1 MNTDLPDIA
10 CFAIM
15 EDGLGVGFMI
25 ELEQLRQLVAFAE
38 CGTLSRAAE
47 ELHISQP
54 SLSRTMQALEEEL
67 QAALFTRQKNRIVLN
82 EVGQVAVEQA
92 RQVLAAAEELPRRV
106 RLAERSRRSVALGA
120 CAPVPIQ
127 DLRPLLQEL
136 YDSMVVTPE
145 LNGSDDALVDGLRQG
160 RYQIVV
166 THEPPPQDEELFCFP
181 YREEHLSLL
190 VPVNHPLA
198 RLTVIRAADL
208 AHQNLLLYSEIGFW
222 TQVCRE
228 KLPEAHF
235 LFMNEWDAFGELA
248 GLGAFPSFVTDAFAP
263 GRQIENKIVIPI
275 EDEDFQAVYYF
286 LCLERDREKF
296 QELITRLQE
305 KRFWT
310 QPL

>member
-1 MNTDLPDIA
+1 
-10 CFAIM
+10 
-15 EDGLGVGFMI
+15 MI

-47 ELHISQP
+47 TLHISQP

-67 QAALFTRQKNRIVLN
+67 QAALFNRQKNRIVLN
-82 EVGQVAVEQA
+82 EVGQVAVEHA
-92 RQVLAAAEELPRRV
+92 RQVLAAAEELAQQV
-106 RLAERSRRSVALGA
+106 QLAERTGRSIALGS

-136 YDSMVVTPE
+136 YDGVAVAPE
-145 LNGSDDALVDGLRQG
+145 LNSSDDALVDGLRQG
-160 RYQIVV
+160 RYQMVV

-198 RLTVIRAADL
+198 QRTVIRAADL

-235 LFMNEWDAFGELA
+235 LFMNEWDAFGELV

-263 GRQIENKIVIPI
+263 GQSVENKIVIPI

-286 LCLERDREKF
+286 LCLEKDREKF
-296 QELITRLQE
+296 RELITRLQE
-305 KRFWT
+305 KNFRT
-310 QPL
+310 EPLADGFL

>member
-1 MNTDLPDIA
+1 
-10 CFAIM
+10 
-15 EDGLGVGFMI
+15 MI

-47 ELHISQP
+47 ALHISQP

-67 QAALFTRQKNRIVLN
+67 EAALFTRQKNRIILN
-82 EVGQVAVEQA
+82 EVGQVAVEHA
-92 RQVLAAAEELPRRV
+92 RQVLAAAEELVRRV
-106 RLAERSRRSVALGA
+106 QLEERTGRSVALGS

-136 YDSMVVTPE
+136 YDGVAVAPE
-145 LNGSDDALVDGLRQG
+145 LNSSDDALVDGLRQG

-166 THEPPPQDEELFCFP
+166 THEPPPQDQELFCFP

-190 VPVNHPLA
+190 VPVDHPLA

-222 TQVCRE
+222 TEVCRE

-235 LFMNEWDAFGELA
+235 LFMNEWDAFGELV
-248 GLGAFPSFVTDAFAP
+248 GLGAFPSFVTDAFTP
-263 GRQIENKIVIPI
+263 GQPLENKVVIPI

-286 LCLERDREKF
+286 LCLEKDWEKF
-296 QELITRLQE
+296 RELITRLQE

>member
-1 MNTDLPDIA
+1 M
-10 CFAIM
+10 M
-15 EDGLGVGFMI
+15 

-38 CGTLSRAAE
+38 QGTLSRAAE

-67 QAALFTRQKNRIVLN
+67 QASLFIRQKNRIVLN
-82 EVGQVAVEQA
+82 EVGQVAVEYA
-92 RQVLAAAEELPRRV
+92 RQVLAATEEMVRRV
-106 RLAERSRRSVALGA
+106 QLAQRTGRSVALGS

-136 YDSMVVTPE
+136 YDGVAVAPE
-145 LNGSDDALVDGLRQG
+145 LNSSDNALVDGLRQG

-198 RLTVIRAADL
+198 RLTAIRAADL

-222 TQVCRE
+222 TEVCRE
-228 KLPEAHF
+228 KLPQAHF
-235 LFMNEWDAFGELA
+235 LFMNEWDAFGELV

-263 GRQIENKIVIPI
+263 GQPIENKVVIPI

-286 LCLERDREKF
+286 LCLEKERDKF
-296 QELITRLQE
+296 RELITRLQE
-305 KRFWT
+305 KRFLT
-310 QPL
+310 EPL

>member
-1 MNTDLPDIA
+1 
-10 CFAIM
+10 M
-15 EDGLGVGFMI
+15 EDELGVGFMI

-38 CGTLSRAAE
+38 YGTLSKAAE
-47 ELHISQP
+47 ALHISQP
-54 SLSRTMQALEEEL
+54 SLSRNMQALEEDL
-67 QAALFTRQKNRIVLN
+67 QAVLFTRQKNRITLN
-82 EVGQVAVEQA
+82 ETGQVAVKQA
-92 RQVLAAAEELPRRV
+92 RQVLLEAAELTERV
-106 RLAERSRRSVALGA
+106 RLAERTRQSIALGS

-127 DLRPLLQEL
+127 DLKPLLQEL
-136 YDSMVVTPE
+136 YDGVAVSAE

-286 LCLERDREKF
+286 LCLEKDREKF

-305 KRFWT
+305 KRFQT

>member
-1 MNTDLPDIA
+1 M
-10 CFAIM
+10 M
-15 EDGLGVGFMI
+15 

-47 ELHISQP
+47 ALHISQP

-82 EVGQVAVEQA
+82 EVGQVAVEYA
-92 RQVLAAAEELPRRV
+92 RQVLAAAEELARRV
-106 RLAERSRRSVALGA
+106 QLAERTGRSVALGS

-136 YDSMVVTPE
+136 YDGVAVAPE
-145 LNGSDDALVDGLRQG
+145 LNSSDDALVDGLRQG

-198 RLTVIRAADL
+198 RLTAIRAADL

-222 TQVCRE
+222 TEVCRE
-228 KLPEAHF
+228 KLPQAHF
-235 LFMNEWDAFGELA
+235 LFMNEWDAFGELV
-248 GLGAFPSFVTDAFAP
+248 GLGAFPSFVTED
-263 GRQIENKIVIPI
+263 GRSYRQT
-275 EDEDFQAVYYF
+275 A
-286 LCLERDREKF
+286 
-296 QELITRLQE
+296 ELH
-305 KRFWT
+305 
-310 QPL
+310 PLLAGLR

>member
-1 MNTDLPDIA
+1 M
-10 CFAIM
+10 M
-15 EDGLGVGFMI
+15 

-38 CGTLSRAAE
+38 QGTLSRAAE

-67 QAALFTRQKNRIVLN
+67 QASLFIRQKNRIVLN
-82 EVGQVAVEQA
+82 EVGQVAVEYA
-92 RQVLAAAEELPRRV
+92 RQVLAAAEELARRV
-106 RLAERSRRSVALGA
+106 QLAQRTGRSVALGS

-136 YDSMVVTPE
+136 YDGVAVAPE
-145 LNGSDDALVDGLRQG
+145 LNSSDNALVDGLRQG

-166 THEPPPQDEELFCFP
+166 THEPPPQEEELFCFP

-198 RLTVIRAADL
+198 RLTAIRAADL

-222 TQVCRE
+222 TEVCRE
-228 KLPEAHF
+228 KLPQAHF
-235 LFMNEWDAFGELA
+235 LFMNEWDAFGEPV

-263 GRQIENKIVIPI
+263 GQPIENKVVIPI

-286 LCLERDREKF
+286 LCLEKERDKF
-296 QELITRLQE
+296 RELITRLQE

-310 QPL
+310 EPL

>member
-1 MNTDLPDIA
+1 M
-10 CFAIM
+10 
-15 EDGLGVGFMI
+15 V

-38 CGTLSRAAE
+38 QGTLSRAAE

-67 QAALFTRQKNRIVLN
+67 QASLFIRQKNRIVLN
-82 EVGQVAVEQA
+82 EVGQVAVEYA
-92 RQVLAAAEELPRRV
+92 RQVLAAAEEMVRRV
-106 RLAERSRRSVALGA
+106 QLAQRTGRSVALGS

-136 YDSMVVTPE
+136 YDGVAVAPE
-145 LNGSDDALVDGLRQG
+145 LNRSDDALVDGLRQG

-198 RLTVIRAADL
+198 RLTAIRAADL

-222 TQVCRE
+222 TEVCRE
-228 KLPEAHF
+228 KLPQAHF
-235 LFMNEWDAFGELA
+235 LFMSEWDAFGELV

-263 GRQIENKIVIPI
+263 GQPIENKVVIPI

-286 LCLERDREKF
+286 LCLEKDREKF

-310 QPL
+310 EPL

>member
-1 MNTDLPDIA
+1 
-10 CFAIM
+10 
-15 EDGLGVGFMI
+15 MI
-25 ELEQLRQLVAFAE
+25 ELEQLQQLVAFAE

-67 QAALFTRQKNRIVLN
+67 QAALFTRQKNRIILN
-82 EVGQVAVEQA
+82 ETGQVAVEQA
-92 RQVLAAAEELPRRV
+92 RQVLAAAEELAQRV
-106 RLAERSRRSVALGA
+106 LLAERSRRSVALGS

-136 YDSMVVTPE
+136 YDGVAVAPE
-145 LNGSDDALVDGLRQG
+145 LDSSDEALVDGLRQG

-166 THEPPPQDEELFCFP
+166 THEPPPQDKELFCFP

-190 VPVNHPLA
+190 VPINHPLA

-235 LFMNEWDAFGELA
+235 LFMDEWDAFGELV

-263 GRQIENKIVIPI
+263 GQPAENKIVIPI

-286 LCLERDREKF
+286 LCLEKNREKF
-296 QELITRLQE
+296 RELITRLQE
-305 KRFWT
+305 KAFRT
-310 QPL
+310 EPLADGFL

>member
-1 MNTDLPDIA
+1 M
-10 CFAIM
+10 M
-15 EDGLGVGFMI
+15 

-47 ELHISQP
+47 AMHISQP

-82 EVGQVAVEQA
+82 ETGQVAVEEA
-92 RQVLAAAEELPRRV
+92 RQVLAAAERLAQRV
-106 RLAERSRRSVALGA
+106 QLAERSRLSVALGS

-127 DLRPLLQEL
+127 DIRPLLQEL
-136 YDSMVVTPE
+136 YDGMTVTPE
-145 LNGSDDALVDGLRQG
+145 LNGSDEVLVEGLRQG

-166 THEPPPQDEELFCFP
+166 THQAPPQDEELFCFP
-181 YREEHLSLL
+181 YREEHLALL
-190 VPVNHPLA
+190 APVNHPLA
-198 RLTVIRAADL
+198 NRNVIRASDL

-235 LFMNEWDAFGELA
+235 LFMNEWDAFGELV
-248 GLGAFPSFVTDAFAP
+248 GLGAFPSFVTDAFSP
-263 GRQIENKIVIPI
+263 GQPMENKVVIPI

-286 LCLERDREKF
+286 LCMEKDREKF
-296 QELITRLQE
+296 QKLITRLQE
-305 KRFWT
+305 KKFCT
-310 QPL
+310 EPL

>member
-1 MNTDLPDIA
+1 M
-10 CFAIM
+10 
-15 EDGLGVGFMI
+15 V

-38 CGTLSRAAE
+38 QGTLSRAAE

-67 QAALFTRQKNRIVLN
+67 QASLFIRQKNRIVLN
-82 EVGQVAVEQA
+82 EVGQVVVEYA
-92 RQVLAAAEELPRRV
+92 RQVLAAAEELARRV
-106 RLAERSRRSVALGA
+106 QLAERTGRSVALGS

-136 YDSMVVTPE
+136 YDGVAVAPE
-145 LNGSDDALVDGLRQG
+145 LNSSDDALVDGLRQG

-166 THEPPPQDEELFCFP
+166 THEPPPRDEELFCFP

-198 RLTVIRAADL
+198 RLSAIRAADL
-208 AHQNLLLYSEIGFW
+208 AHQNLLLYSEISFW
-222 TQVCRE
+222 TEVCRV
-228 KLPEAHF
+228 KLPQAHF
-235 LFMNEWDAFGELA
+235 LFMNEWDAFGELV

-263 GRQIENKIVIPI
+263 GQPIENKVVIPI

-286 LCLERDREKF
+286 LCLEKDREKF
-296 QELITRLQE
+296 RELITRLQE

-310 QPL
+310 EPL

>member
-1 MNTDLPDIA
+1 M
-10 CFAIM
+10 M
-15 EDGLGVGFMI
+15 

-38 CGTLSRAAE
+38 QGTLSRAAE

-67 QAALFTRQKNRIVLN
+67 QASLFIRQKNRIVLN
-82 EVGQVAVEQA
+82 EVGQVAVEYA
-92 RQVLAAAEELPRRV
+92 RQVLASAEELARRV
-106 RLAERSRRSVALGA
+106 QLAQRTGRSVALGS

-136 YDSMVVTPE
+136 YDGVAVAPE
-145 LNGSDDALVDGLRQG
+145 LNSSDNALVDGLRQG

-166 THEPPPQDEELFCFP
+166 THEPPPQEEELFCFP

-198 RLTVIRAADL
+198 RLTAIRAADL

-222 TQVCRE
+222 TEVCRK
-228 KLPEAHF
+228 KLPQAHF
-235 LFMNEWDAFGELA
+235 LFMNEWDAFGELV

-263 GRQIENKIVIPI
+263 GQPIENKVVIPI

-286 LCLERDREKF
+286 LCLEKEREKF

-305 KRFWT
+305 KRFLT
-310 QPL
+310 EPL

>member
-1 MNTDLPDIA
+1 
-10 CFAIM
+10 
-15 EDGLGVGFMI
+15 MI

-47 ELHISQP
+47 ALHISQP

-67 QAALFTRQKNRIVLN
+67 QAALFNRQKNRIVLN
-82 EVGQVAVEQA
+82 EVGQVAVEHA
-92 RQVLAAAEELPRRV
+92 RQVLAAAEELARQV
-106 RLAERSRRSVALGA
+106 QLAERTGRSIALGS

-136 YDSMVVTPE
+136 YDGVAVAPE
-145 LNGSDDALVDGLRQG
+145 LNSSDDALVDGLRQG
-160 RYQIVV
+160 RYQMVV

-198 RLTVIRAADL
+198 QRTVIRAADL

-235 LFMNEWDAFGELA
+235 LFMNEWDAFGELV

-263 GRQIENKIVIPI
+263 GQSVENKIVIPI

-286 LCLERDREKF
+286 LCLEKEREKF
-296 QELITRLQE
+296 RELITRLQE
-305 KRFWT
+305 KNFRT
-310 QPL
+310 EPLADGFL

>member
-1 MNTDLPDIA
+1 M
-10 CFAIM
+10 M
-15 EDGLGVGFMI
+15 

-38 CGTLSRAAE
+38 QGTLSRAAE

-67 QAALFTRQKNRIVLN
+67 QAALFIRQKNRIVLN
-82 EVGQVAVEQA
+82 EVGQVAVEYA
-92 RQVLAAAEELPRRV
+92 RQVLAATEEMVRRV
-106 RLAERSRRSVALGA
+106 QLAQRTGRSVALGS

-136 YDSMVVTPE
+136 YDGVAVESE
-145 LNGSDDALVDGLRQG
+145 LNRSDDALVDGLRQG

-166 THEPPPQDEELFCFP
+166 THEPPPQDEALFCFP

-198 RLTVIRAADL
+198 RLTAIRAADL

-228 KLPEAHF
+228 KLPQAHF
-235 LFMNEWDAFGELA
+235 LFMNEWDAFGELV

-263 GRQIENKIVIPI
+263 GQPIENKVVIPI

-286 LCLERDREKF
+286 LCLEKDREKF
-296 QELITRLQE
+296 QALITRLQE

-310 QPL
+310 EPL

>member
-1 MNTDLPDIA
+1 M
-10 CFAIM
+10 
-15 EDGLGVGFMI
+15 GVGFMI

-38 CGTLSRAAE
+38 YGTLSKAAE
-47 ELHISQP
+47 ALHISQP
-54 SLSRTMQALEEEL
+54 SLSRNMQALEEDL
-67 QAALFTRQKNRIVLN
+67 QAVLFTRQKNRITLN
-82 EVGQVAVEQA
+82 ETGQVAVKQA
-92 RQVLAAAEELPRRV
+92 RQVLLEAAELTERV
-106 RLAERSRRSVALGA
+106 RLAERTRQSIALGS

-127 DLRPLLQEL
+127 DLKPLLQEL
-136 YDSMVVTPE
+136 YDGVAVSAE

-286 LCLERDREKF
+286 LCLEKDREKF

-305 KRFWT
+305 KRFQT

>member
-1 MNTDLPDIA
+1 M
-10 CFAIM
+10 M
-15 EDGLGVGFMI
+15 

-47 ELHISQP
+47 TLHISQP

-82 EVGQVAVEQA
+82 ETGQVAVEQA
-92 RQVLAAAEELPRRV
+92 RQVLAAAEELVRRV
-106 RLAERSRRSVALGA
+106 QLAERTGRSVALGS

-136 YDSMVVTPE
+136 YDGVAVTPE
-145 LNGSDDALVDGLRQG
+145 LNSSDDALVDGLRQG

-190 VPVNHPLA
+190 VPINHPLA
-198 RLTVIRAADL
+198 RRTVIRAADL

-222 TQVCRE
+222 TEVCRE
-228 KLPEAHF
+228 KLPQAHF
-235 LFMNEWDAFGELA
+235 LFMNEWDAFGELV

-263 GRQIENKIVIPI
+263 GQPIENKMVIPI

-286 LCLERDREKF
+286 LCREKDREKF

>member
-1 MNTDLPDIA
+1 M
-10 CFAIM
+10 M
-15 EDGLGVGFMI
+15 

-38 CGTLSRAAE
+38 QGTLSRAAE

-67 QAALFTRQKNRIVLN
+67 QAALFIRQKNRIVLN
-82 EVGQVAVEQA
+82 EVGQVAVEYA
-92 RQVLAAAEELPRRV
+92 RQVLAATEEMVRRV
-106 RLAERSRRSVALGA
+106 QLAQRTGRSVALGS

-136 YDSMVVTPE
+136 YDGVAVESE
-145 LNGSDDALVDGLRQG
+145 LNRSDDALVDGLRQG

-166 THEPPPQDEELFCFP
+166 THEPPPQEEELFCFP

-198 RLTVIRAADL
+198 RLTAIRAADL

-222 TQVCRE
+222 TEVCRE
-228 KLPEAHF
+228 KLPQAHF
-235 LFMNEWDAFGELA
+235 LFMNEWDAFGELV

-263 GRQIENKIVIPI
+263 GQPIENKVVIPI

-286 LCLERDREKF
+286 LCLEKEREKF

-305 KRFWT
+305 KRFLT
-310 QPL
+310 EPL

>member
-1 MNTDLPDIA
+1 M
-10 CFAIM
+10 M
-15 EDGLGVGFMI
+15 

-47 ELHISQP
+47 ALHISQP

-82 EVGQVAVEQA
+82 EVGQVAVEYA
-92 RQVLAAAEELPRRV
+92 RKVLAAAEELARRV
-106 RLAERSRRSVALGA
+106 QQAERTGRSVALGS

-136 YDSMVVTPE
+136 YDGVAVAPE
-145 LNGSDDALVDGLRQG
+145 LNSSDEALVDGLRQG

-166 THEPPPQDEELFCFP
+166 THEPPPQEEDLFCFP

-198 RLTVIRAADL
+198 RLTAIRAADL

-222 TQVCRE
+222 TEVCRE

-235 LFMNEWDAFGELA
+235 LFMDEWDAFGELV

-263 GRQIENKIVIPI
+263 GQPIENKLVIPI
-275 EDEDFQAVYYF
+275 EDDDFQAVYYF
-286 LCLERDREKF
+286 LCLEKDREKF
-296 QELITRLQE
+296 RELITRLQE

-310 QPL
+310 EPL

>member
-1 MNTDLPDIA
+1 M
-10 CFAIM
+10 M
-15 EDGLGVGFMI
+15 

-38 CGTLSRAAE
+38 QGTLSRAAE

-67 QAALFTRQKNRIVLN
+67 QAALFIRQKNRIVLN
-82 EVGQVAVEQA
+82 EVGQVAVEYA
-92 RQVLAAAEELPRRV
+92 RQVLAATEEMVRRV
-106 RLAERSRRSVALGA
+106 QLAQRTGRSVALGS

-136 YDSMVVTPE
+136 YDGVAVAPE
-145 LNGSDDALVDGLRQG
+145 LNSSDNALVDGLRQG

-166 THEPPPQDEELFCFP
+166 THEPPPQEEELFCFP

-198 RLTVIRAADL
+198 RLTAIRAADL

-222 TQVCRE
+222 TEVCRE
-228 KLPEAHF
+228 KLPQAHF
-235 LFMNEWDAFGELA
+235 LFMNEWDAFGELV

-263 GRQIENKIVIPI
+263 GQPIENKVVIPI

-286 LCLERDREKF
+286 LCLEKEREKF

-305 KRFWT
+305 KRFLT
-310 QPL
+310 EPL

>member
-1 MNTDLPDIA
+1 
-10 CFAIM
+10 
-15 EDGLGVGFMI
+15 MI

-47 ELHISQP
+47 ALHISQP

-67 QAALFTRQKNRIVLN
+67 QAALFNRQKNRIVLN
-82 EVGQVAVEQA
+82 EVGQVAVEHA
-92 RQVLAAAEELPRRV
+92 RQVLAAAEELAQQV
-106 RLAERSRRSVALGA
+106 QLAERTGRSIALGS

-136 YDSMVVTPE
+136 YDGVAVAPE
-145 LNGSDDALVDGLRQG
+145 LNSSDDALVDGLRQG
-160 RYQIVV
+160 RYQMVV

-198 RLTVIRAADL
+198 QRTVIRAADL

-235 LFMNEWDAFGELA
+235 LFMNEWDAFGELV
-248 GLGAFPSFVTDAFAP
+248 GLGAFPTFVTDAFAP
-263 GRQIENKIVIPI
+263 GQSVENKIVIPI

-286 LCLERDREKF
+286 LCLEKDREKF
-296 QELITRLQE
+296 RELITRLQE
-305 KRFWT
+305 KNFRT
-310 QPL
+310 EPLADGFL

>member
-1 MNTDLPDIA
+1 
-10 CFAIM
+10 
-15 EDGLGVGFMI
+15 MI

-54 SLSRTMQALEEEL
+54 SLSRAMQALEEEL
-67 QAALFTRQKNRIVLN
+67 QVVLFTRQKNRIVLN
-82 EVGQVAVEQA
+82 ETGQVAVEQA
-92 RQVLAAAEELPRRV
+92 RQVLAAAEELSERV
-106 RLAERSRRSVALGA
+106 RLAERSKQRIALGA

-136 YDSMVVTPE
+136 YDGVAVTPE
-145 LNGSDDALVDGLRQG
+145 LNSSDDALVDGLRQG

-198 RLTVIRAADL
+198 RLTVIQAADL

-222 TQVCRE
+222 TEVCRE

-235 LFMNEWDAFGELA
+235 LLMNEWDAFGELV

-263 GRQIENKIVIPI
+263 GQPAENKMVIPI

-286 LCLERDREKF
+286 LCLEKDREKF

-305 KRFWT
+305 KKFQT
-310 QPL
+310 EPL

>member
-1 MNTDLPDIA
+1 
-10 CFAIM
+10 
-15 EDGLGVGFMI
+15 MI

-47 ELHISQP
+47 TLHISQP

-67 QAALFTRQKNRIVLN
+67 QAALFNRQKNRIVLN
-82 EVGQVAVEQA
+82 EVGQVAVEHA
-92 RQVLAAAEELPRRV
+92 RQVLAAAEELAQQV
-106 RLAERSRRSVALGA
+106 QLAERTGRSIALGS

-136 YDSMVVTPE
+136 YDGVAVAPE
-145 LNGSDDALVDGLRQG
+145 LNSSDDALVDGLRQG
-160 RYQIVV
+160 RYQMVV

-198 RLTVIRAADL
+198 QRTVIRAADL

-235 LFMNEWDAFGELA
+235 LFMNEWDAFGELV

-263 GRQIENKIVIPI
+263 GQSVENKIVIPI

-286 LCLERDREKF
+286 LCLEKEREKF
-296 QELITRLQE
+296 RELITRLQE
-305 KRFWT
+305 KNFRT
-310 QPL
+310 EPLADGFL

>member
-1 MNTDLPDIA
+1 M
-10 CFAIM
+10 M
-15 EDGLGVGFMI
+15 

-38 CGTLSRAAE
+38 QGTLSRAAE

-67 QAALFTRQKNRIVLN
+67 QASLFIRQKNRIVLN
-82 EVGQVAVEQA
+82 EVGQVAVEYA
-92 RQVLAAAEELPRRV
+92 RQVLAAAEELARRV
-106 RLAERSRRSVALGA
+106 QLAQRTGRSVALGS

-136 YDSMVVTPE
+136 YDGVAVAPE
-145 LNGSDDALVDGLRQG
+145 LNSSDNALVDGLRQG

-166 THEPPPQDEELFCFP
+166 THEPPPQEEELFCFP

-198 RLTVIRAADL
+198 RLTAIRAADL

-222 TQVCRE
+222 TEVCRE
-228 KLPEAHF
+228 KLPQAHF
-235 LFMNEWDAFGELA
+235 LFMNEWDAFGELV

-263 GRQIENKIVIPI
+263 GQPIENKVVIPI
-275 EDEDFQAVYYF
+275 EDEDFQAAYYF
-286 LCLERDREKF
+286 LCLEKEREKF

-305 KRFWT
+305 KRFLT
-310 QPL
+310 EPL

>member
-1 MNTDLPDIA
+1 
-10 CFAIM
+10 
-15 EDGLGVGFMI
+15 MI
-25 ELEQLRQLVAFAE
+25 ELEQLQQLVAFAE

-67 QAALFTRQKNRIVLN
+67 QAALFTRQKNRIILN
-82 EVGQVAVEQA
+82 ETGQVAVEQA
-92 RQVLAAAEELPRRV
+92 RQVLAAAEELAQRV
-106 RLAERSRRSVALGA
+106 LLAERSRRSIALGS

-136 YDSMVVTPE
+136 YDGVAVAPE
-145 LNGSDDALVDGLRQG
+145 LDSSDEALVDGLRQG

-166 THEPPPQDEELFCFP
+166 THEPPPQDKELFCFP

-235 LFMNEWDAFGELA
+235 LFMDEWDAFGELV

-263 GRQIENKIVIPI
+263 GQPAENKIVIPI

-286 LCLERDREKF
+286 LCLEKNREKF
-296 QELITRLQE
+296 RELITRLQE
-305 KRFWT
+305 KAFRT
-310 QPL
+310 EPLADGFL

>member
-1 MNTDLPDIA
+1 
-10 CFAIM
+10 
-15 EDGLGVGFMI
+15 MI

-47 ELHISQP
+47 VLHISQP

-67 QAALFTRQKNRIVLN
+67 QAVLFTRQKNRLVLN
-82 EVGQVAVEQA
+82 EVGQVAVEYA
-92 RQVLAAAEELPRRV
+92 RQVLAAAEELARQV
-106 RLAERSRRSVALGA
+106 QLADRTGQSIALGS

-136 YDSMVVTPE
+136 YEGVAVAPE
-145 LNGSDDALVDGLRQG
+145 LNSSDDALIDGLRQG

-181 YREEHLSLL
+181 YREERLSLL
-190 VPVNHPLA
+190 VPANHPLA

-222 TQVCRE
+222 TGVCRE
-228 KLPEAHF
+228 KLPQAHF
-235 LFMNEWDAFGELA
+235 LFMNEWDAFGELV
-248 GLGAFPSFVTDAFAP
+248 GLGAFPTFVTDAFAP
-263 GRQIENKIVIPI
+263 GQPIENKLVIPI
-275 EDEDFQAVYYF
+275 EDDNFQAVYYF
-286 LCLERDREKF
+286 LCLEKDREKF
-296 QELITRLQE
+296 RELITRLRE

-310 QPL
+310 HPL

>member
-1 MNTDLPDIA
+1 M
-10 CFAIM
+10 
-15 EDGLGVGFMI
+15 V

-38 CGTLSRAAE
+38 QGTLSRAAE

-67 QAALFTRQKNRIVLN
+67 QASLFIRQKNRIVLN
-82 EVGQVAVEQA
+82 EVGQVAVEYA
-92 RQVLAAAEELPRRV
+92 RQVLAAAEEMVRRV
-106 RLAERSRRSVALGA
+106 QLAQRTGRSVALGS

-136 YDSMVVTPE
+136 YDGVAVASE
-145 LNGSDDALVDGLRQG
+145 LNRSDDALVDGLRQG

-198 RLTVIRAADL
+198 RLTAIRAADL

-222 TQVCRE
+222 TEVCRE
-228 KLPEAHF
+228 KLPQAHF
-235 LFMNEWDAFGELA
+235 LFMSEWDAFGELV

-263 GRQIENKIVIPI
+263 GQPIENKVVIPI

-286 LCLERDREKF
+286 LCLEKDREIF

-310 QPL
+310 EPL

>member
-1 MNTDLPDIA
+1 M
-10 CFAIM
+10 M
-15 EDGLGVGFMI
+15 

-47 ELHISQP
+47 TLHISQP

-82 EVGQVAVEQA
+82 ETGQVAVEQA
-92 RQVLAAAEELPRRV
+92 RQVLAAAEELVRRV
-106 RLAERSRRSVALGA
+106 QLAERTGRSVALGS

-136 YDSMVVTPE
+136 YDGVAVTPE
-145 LNGSDDALVDGLRQG
+145 LNSSDDALVDGLRQG

-190 VPVNHPLA
+190 VPINHPLA
-198 RLTVIRAADL
+198 RRTVIRAADL

-222 TQVCRE
+222 TEVCRE
-228 KLPEAHF
+228 KLPQAHF
-235 LFMNEWDAFGELA
+235 LFMNEWDAFGELV

-263 GRQIENKIVIPI
+263 GQPIENKMVIPI
-275 EDEDFQAVYYF
+275 EDEVFQAVYYF
-286 LCLERDREKF
+286 LCREKDREKF

>member
-1 MNTDLPDIA
+1 MNTGLPDIA
-10 CFAIM
+10 CFATM
-15 EDGLGVGFMI
+15 EDELGVGFMI

-38 CGTLSRAAE
+38 YGTLSKAAE
-47 ELHISQP
+47 AMHISQP
-54 SLSRTMQALEEEL
+54 SLSRNMQALEEDL
-67 QAALFTRQKNRIVLN
+67 QAVLFTRQKNRITLN
-82 EVGQVAVEQA
+82 ETGQVAVKQA
-92 RQVLAAAEELPRRV
+92 RQVLLEAAELTERV
-106 RLAERSRRSVALGA
+106 RLAERTRQSIALGS

-127 DLRPLLQEL
+127 DLKPLLQEL
-136 YDSMVVTPE
+136 YDGVAVSAE

-286 LCLERDREKF
+286 LCLEKDREKF

-305 KRFWT
+305 KRFQT